1 MANNQVITQKKD
13 CIMQHFGLIGYPLG
27 HSFSKKYFST
37 KFEQEKIDA
46 KYDLFELANIQEFT
60 DLIKKKQLAGLN
72 VTIPYKEQIISYL
85 NELDD
90 TAAKIG
96 AVNVIKISQVA
107 GEVYLKGYN
116 SDAIGFENSIK
127 PYLKAHHTH
136 ALILG
141 TGGASKAINYV
152 LNKLGIVTT
161 FVSRTPKADML
172 SYSQLDE
179 KIISENTV
187 IVNATPIGTFPHT
200 DDCPDIPYQFISK
213 EHLLFDVVYNPTET
227 LFLRKGWERGAQGIN
242 GENMLIQQ
250 AEAAW
255 AIWSQ

>member
-1 MANNQVITQKKD
+1 MAYNQVITQKKD
-13 CIMQHFGLIGYPLG
+13 CIMQYFGLIGYPLG
-27 HSFSKKYFST
+27 HSFSKKYFSV
-37 KFEQEKIDA
+37 KFEKEKIEA
-46 KYDLFELANIQEFT
+46 KYDLFELANIQYFN
-60 DLIKKKQLAGLN
+60 DLIKKNKLAGLN
-72 VTIPYKEQIISYL
+72 VTIPYKEQIIPYL

-127 PYLKAHHTH
+127 PFLKVHHTH

-141 TGGASKAINYV
+141 TGGASKAIKYV

-172 SYSQLDE
+172 TYSQLDE
-179 KIISENTV
+179 KLLGENTI
-187 IVNATPIGTFPHT
+187 IVNASPIGTYPHIT
-200 DDCPDIPYQFISK
+200 ECPDIPYQFINDK
-213 EHLLFDVVYNPTET
+213 HLLFDVVYNPSET
-227 LFLRKGWERGAQGIN
+227 LFLRIGRERGAQGLN

-255 AIWSQ
+255 AIWNQ

>member
-1 MANNQVITQKKD
+1 MAYNQVITQKKD

-27 HSFSKKYFST
+27 HSFSKKYFSA

-46 KYDLFELANIQEFT
+46 KYELFELANIQEFT
-60 DLIKKKQLAGLN
+60 DLIKKNQLTGLN
-72 VTIPYKEQIISYL
+72 VTIPYKEQIIPFL

-96 AVNVIKISQVA
+96 AVNVIKISQKE
-107 GEVYLKGYN
+107 GKVYLKGYN
-116 SDAIGFENSIK
+116 TDAIGFENSIK
-127 PYLKAHHTH
+127 PYLKAHHTKV
-136 ALILG
+136 LILG
-141 TGGASKAINYV
+141 TGGASKAIKYV

-172 SYSQLDE
+172 CYSQLNE

-200 DDCPDIPYQFISK
+200 ADCPNIPYQFIN
-213 EHLLFDVVYNPTET
+213 EQHLLFDVVYNPTET
-227 LFLRKGWERGAQGIN
+227 LFLRKGWERGSQGLN

-255 AIWSQ
+255 AIWNQ